1 MPALNRYCW
10 KLPKRIH
17 SIQVWI
23 GKSWERRACALRSR
37 RWRVLDFL
45 NNAIVAAIIKSA
57 IVIFAL
63 LTAFAYMTLIER
75 RVVAKMQ
82 GRLGPNRAGPFGI
95 FQPVA
100 DAVKMAFK
108 EQIIP
113 TQSRVA
119 IYLLAP
125 VISVVVA
132 LCAFAVVPIG
142 NSWIG
147 GKSSIW
153 DPIIGDI
160 NVGILWILGVS
171 SLAVYGIVLG
181 GWASGNRYSLLGSLR
196 SAAQMVSYETS
207 LGLALSGT
215 LMWAGT
221 LSMVGIVKAQLLYG
235 STGQGIWFIAAQPL
249 GFVIYMIAGVAEVN
263 RAPFDLPEAEQELT
277 AGYLTEYSGL
287 RWSLY
292 QMAEYINMITVSAIA
307 STLFFGGW
315 SFFGLERIPGVSIL
329 IFLVKVAFF
338 LFIFIWLRA
347 TLPRIRYDRLMR
359 LGWELLLP
367 LAVLNVVITAA
378 SVALGW
384 YWWVNGLIGLAIVI
398 VMLVLVG
405 RRTSDIQDVQPA
417 QGTGLPSSVRL
428 AKFEPIA
435 AQAQLVAPQAG
446 QDATI

>member
-1 MPALNRYCW
+1 
-10 KLPKRIH
+10 
-17 SIQVWI
+17 
-23 GKSWERRACALRSR
+23 
-37 RWRVLDFL
+37 VLDFL
-45 NNAIVAAIIKSA
+45 NNAIVADVVKSA

-82 GRLGPNRAGPFGI
+82 GRLGPNRTGPSGF

-100 DAVKMAFK
+100 DALKMAFK
-108 EQIIP
+108 EQIVP
-113 TQSRVA
+113 SQA
-119 IYLLAP
+119 KKLIYLIAP
-125 VISVVVA
+125 IISVVVA
-132 LCAFAVVPIG
+132 LSAFAVIPIG
-142 NSWIG
+142 NSWID
-147 GKSSIW
+147 GKPSVW

-160 NVGILWILGVS
+160 NVGLLWILSIS

-221 LSMVGIVKAQLLYG
+221 LSMVGIVHQQLA
-235 STGQGIWFIAAQPL
+235 QGIWFIAAQPL
-249 GFVIYMIAGVAEVN
+249 GFVLYLIAGVAEVN

-292 QMAEYINMITVSAIA
+292 QMAEYINMITVSAVA
-307 STLFFGGW
+307 STLFLGGW
-315 SFFGLERIPGVSIL
+315 SLFGFGLEFIPGVSIL

-338 LFIFIWLRA
+338 LFVFIWLRA

-359 LGWELLLP
+359 LGWQVLLP
-367 LAVLNVVITAA
+367 LSVLNIVITAIV
-378 SVALGW
+378 VALGW
-384 YWWVNGLIGLAIVI
+384 PWWVNGIIGLAILLVVLWTVRRQSI
-398 VMLVLVG
+398 IEGKRFEEQPEKGVLV
-405 RRTSDIQDVQPA
+405 
-417 QGTGLPSSVRL
+417 LPSSVRL
-428 AKFEPIA
+428 EKFERPGVPAPA
-435 AQAQLVAPQAG
+435 AEAKTEEGVTPAKA
-446 QDATI
+446 